1 MIFKAAWQDSF
12 TLKNI
17 LSAFEKTGVFPL
29 NQDKTL
35 TIIRKKEE
43 PRLPEDQGTPLTCCE
58 IWGVQREF
66 QFGTPQ
72 KAGKAAKMLGHI
84 AYKLAAMLEVQHH
97 VTRGLHKA
105 LHLEKKRRQRGK
117 RLNLLGEEGVRPIF
131 FSPSKVQRAKAL
143 QQAKE
148 TEAQQKKDLQVER
161 KTQQAAKKQQKE
173 QEKAERAVLQENRR
187 REMQEKKAQQAAEVQ
202 ACKEQWEA

>member
-1 MIFKAAWQDSF
+1 
-12 TLKNI
+12 
-17 LSAFEKTGVFPL
+17 
-29 NQDKTL
+29 
-35 TIIRKKEE
+35 
-43 PRLPEDQGTPLTCCE
+43 
-58 IWGVQREF
+58 
-66 QFGTPQ
+66 
-72 KAGKAAKMLGHI
+72 MLGHI

-117 RLNLLGEEGVRPIF
+117 RLNLLREEGIGPIF
-131 FSPSKVQRAKAL
+131 FSPSKVQRAKVL

-173 QEKAERAVLQENRR
+173 QEKAEQAVLWENRR

-202 ACKEQWEA
+202 ACKEQWEAQRAERQLTIEGKEAQKQLVIHRKSSKPLSLVKKTRVVVGTSRRGRAILQPHFLTE